1 MSIPEDSKTGS
12 VARTWLVSVL
22 FLDIVGYSKQAVE
35 IQLSQKD
42 LLNRAITLAL
52 AGVVADDRVILDT
65 GDGAAI
71 CFLSDPEV
79 ALRAGL
85 TVHRALY
92 EASRDPQSIVTVR
105 MGINLG
111 PVKLV
116 RDLNGQLN
124 AVGDGINVGQ
134 RIMSFAEDG
143 QIAASR
149 SFVEVVACLSAEHER
164 RFQLL
169 GPKKDKHSRE
179 HIVYIVKCDTEA
191 CATPRVA
198 EEGLQELP
206 AEFAEKVRK
215 ELTLSLGPIASVL
228 TRRFAKR
235 TKNAGDFIDLCRAEI
250 EDPTE
255 QERFKLAASKLLA
268 ATQATSGSVACV
280 GSVVAAPYCP
290 FALDGTTL
298 GDIERSLC
306 SYLGPVGR
314 ILVKKTV
321 PTVSN
326 APQLYEALA
335 AHIPDDHDRRLFLA
349 ECTGMSDGLHP
360 ER

>member
-1 MSIPEDSKTGS
+1 MSTVGDSRSDS
-12 VARTWLVSVL
+12 VTRTWLVSVL
-22 FLDIVGYSKQAVE
+22 FMDIVGYSKQAVE
-35 IQLSQKD
+35 AQLLQKD
-42 LLNRAITLAL
+42 VLNRAITRAL
-52 AGVVADDRVILDT
+52 AGVAVDDRVILDT

-85 TVHRALY
+85 TVHRAIF
-92 EASRDPQSIVTVR
+92 EASSDPQMIVTLR

-116 RDLNGQLN
+116 RDLNGNLN

-149 SFVEVVACLSAEHER
+149 SFVEVVACLSAEHEK

-179 HIVYIVKCDTEA
+179 HIVYLVRCDTEA
-191 CATPRVA
+191 CATPKVEA
-198 EEGLQELP
+198 SSNVELP
-206 AEFAEKVRK
+206 AEFTEKVRK

-235 TKNAGDFIDLCRAEI
+235 TKDATEYIELCRAEI
-250 EDPTE
+250 EDTVE
-255 QERFKLAASKLLA
+255 QERFKSAAEKALLGMRGVA
-268 ATQATSGSVACV
+268 PGVACV
-280 GSVVAAPYCP
+280 GAIVAAPYCP

-321 PTVSN
+321 PTVKN
-326 APQLYEALA
+326 AHQLYEALA
-335 AHIPDDHDRRLFLA
+335 AHIPDDEDRRLFLA
-349 ECTGMSDGLHP
+349 ECTGTNDGSHP
-360 ER
+360 DR